1 MDVNFCQFKTK
12 LFFVAVMIVDADE
25 GACEGEYLAKG
36 NQYAMV
42 NLPQWRA
49 AETRDHQ
56 YPTKPAQTYC

>member
-1 MDVNFCQFKTK
+1 MI

-42 NLPQWRA
+42 NLSQWRA
-49 AETRDHQ
+49 AEARDQQ